1 MPEDKTMFGKENKNF
16 SYRRALKS
24 ARFSQLFLFSVIALV
39 MVALAPP
46 EAKGQSKHKGNPICQ
61 MIANKKLQAS
71 SGAQMFALVPS
82 KTVRRRPRQPSEVP
96 VLASPPRPPTL
107 VAAPS
112 TSVPMWTLPPPLKTS
127 RHLE

>member
-71 SGAQMFALVPS
+71 SGAQMFCFGP
-82 KTVRRRPRQPSEVP
+82 QQNG
-96 VLASPPRPPTL
+96 ASPTTATL
-107 VAAPS
+107 GS
-112 TSVPMWTLPPPLKTS
+112 TSLSKPTS
-127 RHLE
+127 STNFGGGTFNFSSNVDAATPAEDVTPS